1 MKITHLLIT
10 LLFYTPYIRS
20 QTNYTLTGG
29 SGSGASYN
37 IYTTSII
44 GGLYQGDSLSGYD
57 MQNYSYSNGR
67 IYMYQGDSLSGYS
80 NNNVSSCNSLNES
93 VYTASSAGGQ
103 GYDSRSYGQDH
114 AAGCYTMGRPEFV
127 SIIDGNW
134 NNINTWDCGCIPDS
148 TGNITIRHNV
158 DANHNFNLLEDR
170 TLNIDVSGNLAI
182 SALVNIDGN
191 LNNNG
196 EITGDLNITGT
207 SSRLMNI
214 GVVENLFML
223 TSGTIS
229 VNGDSYIR
237 RLLKLSNGTIAANG
251 NNVVLQA
258 SSIGTCLVH
267 DDGGLTS
274 GDFTVEQYIPDAGN
288 PYANIYYASPVNNAT
303 IGQINDDCNMLL
315 TGNANS
321 FYYDETSGQWVTPGS
336 LAHPMANGEGFYQYA
351 YVGSGSGYDNI
362 FDFTGELNT
371 GNITT
376 PISNTGNGGGW
387 NIIGNPYPSPIN
399 LTDLWGVNTNPAVY
413 YRYNGSSYNSF
424 IAPIGLS
431 NPPGLTA
438 NVPIMQ
444 GFWVNAG
451 TFNTISFDNSIR
463 ITDPADTVDNFTKH
477 TLPLFR
483 LAMEHQS
490 ERITSVV
497 YFFNEATDDI
507 DENYDALYLDGDN
520 SFQFATKTGN
530 TNMSINGLPEL
541 VGLTDTIP
549 LYTEITTL
557 GNYTISLTEI
567 SNFPSGSKIMLQDLL
582 LSVSHDLTK
591 GDYSYIGNPVEGNDR
606 FIITLLST
614 LVNTDKIEDETKFE
628 AYRCFDNLCVSFSK
642 VLEKNTAINIYNVL
656 GQTIFS
662 STLQKGKQFCNIE
675 KANLSGTNVYFIDI
689 EGYEKTTKI
698 VWE

>member
-37 IYTTSII
+37 LYTTSII

-67 IYMYQGDSLSGYS
+67 IYMYQGDSLSGYT

-93 VYTASSAGGQ
+93 VYTASNTGGS
-103 GYDSRSYGQDH
+103 GHDSRSYGEDH
-114 AAGCYTMGRPEFV
+114 TGGCYTMGSPEYI

-134 NNINTWDCGCIPDS
+134 NNTNTWDCGCIPDS
-148 TGNITIRHNV
+148 IGNITIRHDV

-170 TLNIDVSGNLAI
+170 TLNIDVGGNLAI
-182 SALVNIDGN
+182 TAIVNIDGN

-207 SSRLMNI
+207 SSRLMHI

-229 VNGDSYIR
+229 ISGDSYIS
-237 RLLKLSNGTIAANG
+237 RLLKLSSGTIQTNG

-258 SSIGTCLVH
+258 SSSGTCLVDH
-267 DDGGLTS
+267 DGGLAS
-274 GDFTVEQYIPDAGN
+274 GDFTVEQFIPQTGN
-288 PYANIYYASPVNNAT
+288 LYANIFYASPVNNAT
-303 IGQINDDCNMLL
+303 VGQIQDDCIMLL
-315 TGNANS
+315 TGNPNS
-321 FYYDETSGQWVTPGS
+321 FYYDETTGQWTAPTSFGY
-336 LAHPMANGEGFYQYA
+336 PMANGEGFYQYA
-351 YVGSGSGYDNI
+351 YVGNGYNNI

-371 GNITT
+371 GNINI
-376 PISNTGNGGGW
+376 PITNSNGGGW

-399 LTDLWGVNTNPAVY
+399 LTDLWDSGNNPAVY

-431 NPPGLTA
+431 NPPGLTRY
-438 NVPIMQ
+438 VPLMQ

-451 TFNTISFDNSIR
+451 SYSSVTFSNGNRVTN
-463 ITDPADTVDNFTKH
+463 PAQPVDNFTK
-477 TLPLFR
+477 TTMPLFR
-483 LAMEHQS
+483 LAMIYQ
-490 ERITSVV
+490 TDTLMATV
-497 YFFNEATDDI
+497 YFFNAATNGV
-507 DENYDALYLDGDN
+507 DENYDGLYLNGDN

-530 TNMSINGLPEL
+530 TNLSINGLPEL
-541 VGLTDTIP
+541 TGLTDTIP
-549 LYTEITTL
+549 LYTEVTVL
-557 GNYTISLTEI
+557 GNYTISLTEL
-567 SNFPSGSKIMLQDLL
+567 SNFSSGTKIMLQDLL

-591 GDYSYIGNPVEGNDR
+591 GNYSYIGNPVEGNDR
-606 FIITLLST
+606 FIITVLST
-614 LVNTDKIEDETKFE
+614 VVSTDKVEDLASFKT
-628 AYRCFDNLCVSFSK
+628 YRCIDNLCIALPK
-642 VLEKNTAINIYNVL
+642 VLDENASINIYNAL
-656 GQTIFS
+656 GQNVYA
-662 STLQKGKQFCNIE
+662 STLEEGKQFWSLDNV
-675 KANLSGTNVYFIDI
+675 NLSGTNVYFVDID
-689 EGYEKTTKI
+689 GYDFASKI
-698 VWE
+698 IWE